1 LRVSDHTLDH
11 DASMTMLSAS
21 LALAGGERNRMIE
34 ATAVADWRVQLTPRI
49 NTTMGVELTRAHAE
63 LALANRVLRP
73 LSLTSTVWRATAI
86 ADVTTQLRA
95 TMFLDAGMRVT
106 QLQNGQT
113 YAEPRI
119 ALRGES
125 AAAGVPWSWRVAAGG
140 YHQFVNQFDVAS
152 PMPVAFVPSVRFWLP
167 SDGSTRVAQA
177 WHVANE
183 IVWQPAAGW
192 ELRGEGYVK
201 WMPAIP
207 TFDYGILYGTGTAS
221 SAAPL
226 TEAAQFVQS
235 AEGRAMGAGARLT
248 RDARVGR
255 TTWRHMLAYDFGWA
269 RRGFP
274 SRFGGAQQPPPW
286 LEPHRLLAVSEVT
299 PWRNFTASV
308 RARSVI
314 GRPWALRQVYYD
326 LFGAA
331 PSSAGLPIEMPGN
344 MLRPAIVDV
353 DLGATWRQ
361 RVARADMEIGASV
374 INAINRA
381 NVLDFGLRRRE
392 TGSDYD
398 MIPRLLPG
406 RIVAVTVQ
414 LRR

>member
-1 LRVSDHTLDH
+1 
-11 DASMTMLSAS
+11 
-21 LALAGGERNRMIE
+21 
-34 ATAVADWRVQLTPRI
+34 
-49 NTTMGVELTRAHAE
+49 
-63 LALANRVLRP
+63 
-73 LSLTSTVWRATAI
+73 
-86 ADVTTQLRA
+86 
-95 TMFLDAGMRVT
+95 
-106 QLQNGQT
+106 
-113 YAEPRI
+113 
-119 ALRGES
+119 
-125 AAAGVPWSWRVAAGG
+125 
-140 YHQFVNQFDVAS
+140 
-152 PMPVAFVPSVRFWLP
+152 
-167 SDGSTRVAQA
+167 
-177 WHVANE
+177 
-183 IVWQPAAGW
+183 
-192 ELRGEGYVK
+192 
-201 WMPAIP
+201 
-207 TFDYGILYGTGTAS
+207 
-221 SAAPL
+221 
-226 TEAAQFVQS
+226 
-235 AEGRAMGAGARLT
+235 
-248 RDARVGR
+248 
-255 TTWRHMLAYDFGWA
+255 
-269 RRGFP
+269 
-274 SRFGGAQQPPPW
+274 
-286 LEPHRLLAVSEVT
+286 VSEVT

-361 RVARADMEIGASV
+361 RVAGANMEIGASV